1 VNRRCIR
8 TGAVL
13 ITAYAL
19 ALGVLLGI
27 ATERLRFDHQ
37 RAVVLREYEEKTARV
52 RRWLLELEADT
63 ARGDALP
70 AASLLEQES
79 EVCPAAAAWTRR

>member
-1 VNRRCIR
+1 MNRICTQI
-8 TGAVL
+8 GAVL

-19 ALGVLLGI
+19 ALGVLVGMV
-27 ATERLRFDHQ
+27 TERIRFDHK

-52 RRWLLELEADT
+52 RRWLMELEADT

-70 AASLLEQES
+70 AASLLEQE
-79 EVCPAAAAWTRR
+79 P